1 MKTLTPEL
9 RSDIDPKEIARRL
22 VSICGGKKEAMS
34 TIVAGAGNL
43 HAFASILYTVSQEVS
58 CVRETSNDAYN
69 CIHKGRTRKGGSPN
83 VRRYL

>member
-1 MKTLTPEL
+1 MKTAEL
-9 RSDIDPKEIARRL
+9 RPLNPKEIARRL

-43 HAFASILYTVSQEVS
+43 PAFAGILYTVSQEVS
-58 CVRETSNDAYN
+58 CVRETSNDAYS
-69 CIHKGRTRKGGSPN
+69 CIHRGGKTRKGGNPS

>member
-1 MKTLTPEL
+1 MKTAEL
-9 RSDIDPKEIARRL
+9 RPLDPKEIARRL

-43 HAFASILYTVSQEVS
+43 PAFAGIIYTVSQEVS
-58 CVRETSNDAYN
+58 CVRETSQDAYS
-69 CIHKGRTRKGGSPN
+69 CIHRGRTRKGGNPN